1 MPPLPRIKPLLPDP
15 LAAALFLLFLSG
27 AKADEPTT
35 TIKESFAPGQQFH
48 IQSRFRGTATLTLPP
63 EKDKQ
68 PTESLSKTA
77 ESVIDYDERVL
88 ENDGEGLPN
97 RLLRVYS
104 RIDFHNEIGKA
115 KLDNTIREEVRR
127 LVLMRDKGV
136 KAPFS
141 PDGPL
146 LNSEI
151 ELVRIDVFTPLLAGI
166 LPSSPVKPGDS
177 WKASETAVHELTDT
191 QVESGSLDCK
201 LDRIQTLSGRK
212 VALIRFDGSVKGV
225 NEDGPVSHELMGWL
239 YFDLESNHICYLS
252 LKGKRL
258 LHDKDGKTTGSFE
271 GTLTITRQAHATA
284 PRLADTVAGELKLT
298 PDGDNT
304 LLLYDNEDLGL
315 RFLYPRRW
323 RIANVDAQS
332 RQVTIDAENGN
343 GVLLTLLPSKDV
355 PTEAQY
361 SQEIQKFIAEQKGQ
375 VFGTQKPR
383 RVQSNPEVDYFGFE
397 AEMKGQRLELDYYV
411 ARQHIGGVTVAAR
424 LIPENIKDLRPE
436 VERIARSIVV
446 TK

>member
-1 MPPLPRIKPLLPDP
+1 MPPLSRIKPLLRDP
-15 LAAALFLLFLSG
+15 LATALFLLFLSG
-27 AKADEPTT
+27 AKADEPTA
-35 TIKESFAPGQQFH
+35 IKESFAPGQQFH
-48 IQSRFRGTATLTLPP
+48 IQSRMRGTANLTLPS
-63 EKDKQ
+63 EKDKKE
-68 PTESLSKTA
+68 PESLIKTA

-88 ENDGEGLPN
+88 ENDGDSMPN
-97 RLLRVYS
+97 RVLRIYS

-115 KLDNTIREEVRR
+115 KLDNTIREAVRR

-151 ELVRIDVFTPLLAGI
+151 ELVRIDVFTPFLAGI

-177 WKASETAVHELTDT
+177 WKANEAAVRELTDM

-201 LDRIQTLSGRK
+201 FDRLQTLSGRR

-225 NEDGPVSHELMGWL
+225 NEDGPTSHELMGWL

-271 GTLTITRQAHATA
+271 GTLTITRQAHAAA
-284 PRLADTVAGELKLT
+284 PKLADAVAGELKLT

-304 LLLYDNEDLGL
+304 LLLYDNDDLGL

-323 RIANVDAQS
+323 RIANVDVQS

-375 VFGTQKPR
+375 IFGTQNPR

-397 AEMKGQRLELDYYV
+397 AEMKSQRLELDYYI
-411 ARQHIGGVTVAAR
+411 ARQRIGGVTVAAR